1 MSTARTTRRIMSG
14 MLAVGLVAA
23 SVYAAAALLTPVP
36 AWTLEQTIDVPDA
49 EGVAA
54 QLALP
59 TAGSTAVVVGSAPP
73 VLAGSAAARPIAG
86 AAKLVLVNVV
96 LDAEPLELG
105 QPGTALSIDQSHVAR
120 YRELNAAGA
129 RTVPVTFGE
138 TWTRRDLLQATLLA
152 SGNNTAEL
160 LIDEVFGGLPQYL
173 EAASAW
179 LSELGL
185 DDTVVADGSGL
196 DADSRSTALD
206 LARLTAMT
214 LANPVLADLVE
225 RRPLDTSAG
234 VRLVDEASFVPST
247 GALGLVRSY
256 TDAAGVC
263 IVLAVPVGD
272 RLAAGVVLGQPGY
285 PSAEDA
291 VRALVDSLSST
302 AQAVEVVSAGQRVA
316 VVSTDWGQE
325 VALLADAAVSVDLWS
340 LESTE
345 LQVRVPPRST
355 VIAGT
360 DVGSL
365 TVISDPLD
373 GGTEQVVR
381 VRADGT
387 ITEPGVAWR
396 FADPV
401 TVLQRWTG

>member
-1 MSTARTTRRIMSG
+1 MSAVRTTRRIISG
-14 MLAVGLVAA
+14 MLALGLVGAT
-23 SVYAAAALLTPVP
+23 VYAAAALLSPVP
-36 AWTLEQTIDVPDA
+36 AWTLEQTIDVPTSD
-49 EGVAA
+49 GVAA

-59 TAGSTAVVVGSAPP
+59 SAGSTAVVVGSASP
-73 VLAGSAAARPIAG
+73 VLAGSEDPRPIAG

-105 QPGTALSIDQSHVAR
+105 QPGAALSIDQSHVAR
-120 YRELNAAGA
+120 YRELAAVGA
-129 RTVPVTFGE
+129 RTVPVAFGQ
-138 TWTRRDLLQATLLA
+138 TWTRRDLLQATLLG

-173 EAASAW
+173 EAAATW
-179 LSELGL
+179 LASQGL
-185 DDTVVADGSGL
+185 DGTTVADGAGL

-206 LARLTAMT
+206 LARLTALT
-214 LANPVLADLVE
+214 LEHPVLADLVE

-272 RLAAGVVLGQPGY
+272 RFAAVVLLGQPGY
-285 PSAEDA
+285 AVAEDA
-291 VRALVDSLSST
+291 VRTLVDSLSAT
-302 AQAVEVVSAGQRVA
+302 ADVVEVVAAGQQVA
-316 VVSTDWGQE
+316 VARTDWGQE

-345 LQVRVPPRST
+345 LQLRVPTRST
-355 VIAGT
+355 VVRGT

-365 TVISDPLD
+365 TVVGD
-373 GGTEQVVR
+373 TEQVVR

-387 ITEPGVAWR
+387 LTEPGVAWR
-396 FADPV
+396 FADPI